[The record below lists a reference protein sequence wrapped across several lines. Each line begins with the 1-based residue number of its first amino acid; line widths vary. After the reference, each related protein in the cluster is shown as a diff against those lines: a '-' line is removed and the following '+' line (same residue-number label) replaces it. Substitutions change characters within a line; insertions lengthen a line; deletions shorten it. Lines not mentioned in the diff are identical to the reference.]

1 MKTAVITGCD
11 YGLGVELVRR
21 ALADG
26 CRVFAGCLNPPGAK
40 EMKALKKE
48 NGDRL
53 TVCRMDMSSEASVR
67 RAAAGIR
74 RKAPRVDLLINNAG
88 IYAEDGLDG
97 VSFDALSRMF
107 AVNTFG
113 PAVLI
118 RELHAPLREA
128 KGVVVNITSEAGSQA
143 GVTNARP
150 ILAYGASKAALNAIT
165 RRLSFI
171 LAKDGIRVIAVHP
184 GWMRT
189 PMGRAGGAEPTQE
202 PSATA
207 DDVFALVAKVRAEAG
222 MSGGFFEHNGRP
234 YPW

>member
-1 MKTAVITGCD
+1 MKTVVVTGCD
-11 YGLGVELVRR
+11 YGLGVELVKRG
-21 ALADG
+21 LADG
-26 CRVFAGCLNPPGAK
+26 CRVFAGCLDPPKAK
-40 EMKALKKE
+40 EMKALAKE
-48 NGDRL
+48 HGKEL
-53 TVCRMDMSSEASVR
+53 AVFRMDMSSEASIR
-67 RAAAGIR
+67 RAAATVR
-74 RKAPRVDLLINNAG
+74 RKAPCVDLLINNAG
-88 IYAEDGLDG
+88 IYGEDGLEQ
-97 VSFDALSRMF
+97 VSFEGFSRMF

-118 RELHAPLREA
+118 RELHGPLSEA
-128 KGVVVNITSEAGSQA
+128 EGVIVNITSEAGSQA
-143 GVTNARP
+143 GVANARP

-189 PMGRAGGAEPTQE
+189 PMGRAGGAEPNQE

-207 DDVFALVAKVRAEAG
+207 KDVFALVAKVNRDAT

>member
-1 MKTAVITGCD
+1 MDTVVVTGCD
-11 YGLGVELVRR
+11 HGLGVELVKRG
-21 ALADG
+21 LAEG
-26 CRVFAGCLNPPGAK
+26 CRVFAGCLNPSKAK
-40 EMKALKKE
+40 EMKGLAKE
-48 NGDRL
+48 HGGKL
-53 TVCRMDMSSEASVR
+53 VVFRMDMSSEASIR
-67 RAAAGIR
+67 RAAAAIR
-74 RKAPRVDLLINNAG
+74 RKTPCVELLINNAG
-88 IYAEDGLDG
+88 IYAEDGLEQ
-97 VSFDALSRMF
+97 VSFAGFSRMF

-128 KGVVVNITSEAGSQA
+128 EGVIVNISSEAGSQA
-143 GVTNARP
+143 GVGNDRP

-189 PMGRAGGAEPTQE
+189 PMGRAGGAEPNQE

-207 DDVFALVAKVRAEAG
+207 QDVFVLVAKVKRGAT